1 MSSRSEQALAADC
14 RERPLFLNC
23 MGEAIKRNV
32 RRIERSLM
40 IKLYKFE
47 PDRVLYWEAWETDK
61 EIIFHSGVLGER
73 GKTRNVAVEAH
84 EPSKII
90 ADEAHKY
97 RWFLDGS
104 SVSRDSSRRSS
115 RLARQYSLVHRCASL
130 HLATALSDINHQQTS
145 VRARSHYAAIDLGA
159 D

>member
-1 MSSRSEQALAADC
+1 
-14 RERPLFLNC
+14 
-23 MGEAIKRNV
+23 
-32 RRIERSLM
+32 M

-61 EIIFHSGVLGER
+61 EIILHSGVLGER

-97 RWFLDGS
+97 HTDGYRELKEGEEQTLLVQYQVDGWGTAKDLDK
-104 SVSRDSSRRSS
+104 R
-115 RLARQYSLVHRCASL
+115 
-130 HLATALSDINHQQTS
+130 
-145 VRARSHYAAIDLGA
+145 
-159 D
+159 